1 MLLEEQ
7 SEPSALRANKSEAL
21 DWNRFDIYDKAANW
35 FDVTGKVLQD
45 PAVLLQENVYN
56 VGQTGVMLSNLNW
69 VKVLVRT
76 GDYPGDSGARVKR
89 TTIAAVEC
97 VSASGKV
104 LDPMIIWLASTH
116 RANWT
121 TQPTLGWHLQ
131 WLKLAFDPQA
141 KERAN
146 RKPRVLICDGF

>member
-1 MLLEEQ
+1 VADR
-7 SEPSALRANKSEAL
+7 PNKRPRKCWAQL
-21 DWNRFDIYDKAANW
+21 FQKRHAAKAANW

-121 TQPTLGWHLQ
+121 TQPTLGWQ
-131 WLKLAFDPQA
+131 YVCIFRQ
-141 KERAN
+141 
-146 RKPRVLICDGF
+146 LIH